1 MKKIYLLVF
10 LFFLVKSL
18 FSQRKY
24 NKLSIE
30 AGYGF
35 NIPISPK
42 DDISTSD
49 YLLPNHVDL
58 GVRYMFDEYFGLK
71 MRYANDR
78 FRDKKDKNIG
88 NGYHRLGIEA
98 VYNLS
103 SRLDLFNNNF
113 NILFHAGIGVTYAF
127 PGAIKRFKNGGE
139 FTFGL
144 TPYNT
149 KRYERIGNLI
159 FGLTPQIRLSDDM
172 ALTFDMAYVV
182 NTQQQYSYS
191 GELLYINRRKV
202 QGGFVNFTVGLQFY
216 LGKERRHADWY
227 YNSRKY

>member
-1 MKKIYLLVF
+1 MKKIYLLIF
-10 LFFLVKSL
+10 LLFFVELL

-24 NKLSIE
+24 NRFSIE

-35 NIPISPK
+35 NIPITPK
-42 DDISTSD
+42 DDITASD
-49 YLLPNHVDL
+49 YILPNHIDL
-58 GVRYMFDEYFGLK
+58 GVRYMFDEYFGFKLH
-71 MRYANDR
+71 YANDR
-78 FRDKKDKNIG
+78 FRDKKNKNIG

-103 SRLDLFNNNF
+103 NRLDLLNNNF

-127 PGAIKRFKNGGE
+127 PESIRRFKNGGE
-139 FTFGL
+139 FTFEL

-159 FGLTPQIRLSDDM
+159 FGLTPQFRLSDDM
-172 ALTFDMAYVV
+172 ALTFDMVYII

-191 GELLYINRRKV
+191 GELLYINRKKV
-202 QGGFVNFTVGLQFY
+202 QGNFVNFTVGLQFY